1 MIRSN
6 GRKVIG
12 LCLMAALS
20 LMAFAASAQAE
31 PTSNWRVAG
40 ANVNSTLLP
49 EVQVK
54 EVENKTADLL
64 FTTKGGTKV
73 DILCTGASLSN
84 VKLKTTGSTTEG
96 TATFT
101 GCLTKLN
108 GTTTANCKPKG
119 GGGASGTIVTKK
131 GLGLLYLSSAGV
143 PGVKLTPE
151 TGTQFVNIELGEL
164 CAIGENVPVEGVLSL
179 KDCKGLIATE
189 AVDHLAEQGPGT
201 SLTALGQPATIDGSV
216 ILALAGAAHITKNWS
231 GIAG

>member
-12 LCLMAALS
+12 ICLMAALS

-31 PTSNWRVAG
+31 ATSNWKVNG
-40 ANVNSTLLP
+40 SNVNSTLLP

-54 EVENKTADLL
+54 ELENKTADLL

-73 DILCTGASLSN
+73 DILCTAVSLSN

-96 TATFT
+96 TATFS

-119 GGGASGTIVTKK
+119 GGGASGTIITKN
-131 GLGLLYLSSAGV
+131 GLGLLQLSGGETV
-143 PGVKLTPE
+143 TKLFPE
-151 TGTQFVNIELGEL
+151 VAPEFVNIEMGEL
-164 CAIGENVPVEGVLSL
+164 CAIGENVPVAGNLNL
-179 KDCKGLIATE
+179 KDCKGVIGTE
-189 AVDHLAEQGPGT
+189 LVEHLAEQGAGT

-216 ILALAGAAHITKNWS
+216 ILALAGTGHVGLKFS
-231 GIAG
+231 GVAG